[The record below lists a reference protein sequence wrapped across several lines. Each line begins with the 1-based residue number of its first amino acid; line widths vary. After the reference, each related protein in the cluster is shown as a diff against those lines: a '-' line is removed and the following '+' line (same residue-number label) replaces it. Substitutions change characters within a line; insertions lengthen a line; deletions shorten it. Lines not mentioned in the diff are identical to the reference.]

1 MERTNNRVLLIEDDR
16 IAQLMFERF
25 VSQEA
30 LAYDCTIAGSVAEA
44 QNILSRKQFD
54 IIVSDYSLGDGTALD
69 ILNSVKNIPVILTT
83 GAADERVAIKA
94 WRAGAY
100 DYLPKDMDA
109 NYIKAIPKAIENA
122 IKRKQVEDALDR
134 KQKDLEAIFNAAP
147 VGMLLVDAE
156 MTVTRANNTFR
167 QMLHREYK
175 DIIGRKI
182 GDAMGCINNSADNGC
197 GCGPVCDDCLLR
209 NIVINVFNLGRSTHE
224 FEIHPTLEFDNKKT
238 SFWFHISAEPLTVD
252 ADKYA
257 IIAINDITER
267 IKAEDERR
275 LAEEKYRLI
284 FENSAVGISMVDEQE
299 RLISWNKFMEQ
310 LLGMSRSDLYLQPV
324 RLLYPA
330 DEWQKIRA
338 NNVRR
343 KGMQHHLETRMLRKD
358 GSIIEVD
365 VSLSVIRDSDG
376 RRIGSIGVIRDI
388 TERKRA
394 DAELRETMELK
405 SQFISTVSHELRT
418 PLTAIKEALGIV
430 LDGVVGRVNEKQK
443 KFLNIVHRN
452 VNRLNELINDVL
464 DFQKLK
470 AGKMELDIRSH
481 DIKQVL
487 SEVSETMTLEA
498 EKNQVDLSFDLAENI
513 SRAEFDRS
521 KIVQVLTNLVS
532 NGIKFTHPEGKVSVM
547 IERRG
552 EDWVIDVSDT
562 GVGIPKES
570 LFKIFNR
577 FYRVSRPGEQIQ
589 GTGLG
594 LAIVREIV
602 TMHGGRIDVESKEG
616 HGSSFAV
623 ILPLNMKSPLQASPA
638 AVDEYLE
645 SNIV

>member
-547 IERRG
+547 IECRG

>member
-376 RRIGSIGVIRDI
+376 RRTGSIGVIRDI